1 MLNVLDP
8 RLAHLAK
15 KVVEEGLA
23 KVGFDDGRREQA
35 VGTLS
40 GGWKMKLELG
50 RAMLMK
56 ADILLLDEPTNH
68 LDVDNVKWLEE
79 YLNSQTQITSLIV
92 SHDSGFLDNVC
103 TYIINYESRK
113 LVFYKGNLSK

>member
-1 MLNVLDP
+1 MNVIDP

-15 KVVEEGLA
+15 EVVEEGLA
-23 KVGFDDGRREQA
+23 KVGFDVGRREQA